1 MPVRRRCRLRFPIR
15 SDTKPAISACG
26 VRRSA
31 AITGYGFVRNIT
43 QSPAAVNTTIVPIL
57 LTACS
62 VGYAVWVIVRLRHDA
77 RPRFRRGT
85 ERETSRKRGKEIIGR
100 SHVVMTHRSQSVP
113 LPQTQTSTPSQ
124 EGKSVGNSDI
134 FAPASVP
141 EHPRQ
146 IPPEELDEVFGDVPE
161 GEANEPLEIDY
172 PLYETSFPD
181 AEAEEDENDTEDLP
195 LRGRMLARGVSFE
208 DMGEV
213 YRHVVQQ
220 SPIITTEQKEKAGR
234 ILLNRK
240 YPFYYIF
247 FRGIRKYMG

>member
-1 MPVRRRCRLRFPIR
+1 M
-15 SDTKPAISACG
+15 
-26 VRRSA
+26 
-31 AITGYGFVRNIT
+31 
-43 QSPAAVNTTIVPIL
+43 NTTIVPIL
-57 LTACS
+57 LTAFS
-62 VGYAVWVIVRLRHDA
+62 VVYAVWVIVRLRHDA

-146 IPPEELDEVFGDVPE
+146 IPLEELDEVFGDVPE
-161 GEANEPLEIDY
+161 GEANEPLEIDC

-181 AEAEEDENDTEDLP
+181 TEAEEDENDTEDLP

-234 ILLNRK
+234 ILLNLKQTDMFEAIVSGHPEGKDKVKDLIDTYLSAFQRK
-240 YPFYYIF
+240 VYERSAESPSPQGAVPSYFDVRNYV
-247 FRGIRKYMG
+247 